1 MKRSRALTGIIPL
14 AICLPCLVP
23 LLIALGI
30 GAGAFSAIGAW
41 FSANSLVLGAAAT
54 TALAFAALAG
64 IFYVRRSKAAA
75 CDVDEAGTGRLA
87 RTARPS
93 ELDGR

>member
-23 LLIALGI
+23 LLIAFGI
-30 GAGAFSAIGAW
+30 GAGAFSGLGAW
-41 FSANSLVLGAAAT
+41 LSNNGLVLGAAAT

-64 IFYVRRSKAAA
+64 IFYVRRSRAAA
-75 CDVDEAGTGRLA
+75 CEPRVTIHE
-87 RTARPS
+87 
-93 ELDGR
+93 

>member
-41 FSANSLVLGAAAT
+41 FSANSLVLGAVAT
-54 TALAFAALAG
+54 AALAFGTLAG
-64 IFYVRRSKAAA
+64 IAYARRSKAAA

-87 RTARPS
+87 RPARPS